1 MSTKKR
7 RSNVVTKAL
16 LITALASGIAGM
28 QATPAFAD
36 IINYYDYT
44 NGDHLMEHQE
54 KWGTTSTTRF
64 NSFNTN
70 GIDFS
75 KEFSLALDNNYVR
88 YSGDADESGNW
99 YRGSMILYYTPT
111 TYTTSAGNTF
121 EAGKLYAIEYNGRLA
136 YGDSSR
142 NAFLLGD
149 AKSLLGGSSS
159 SGELSEDQKTVIKD
173 LIANWPGLFRLVEK
187 FFERND
193 DNDEYEKKT

>member
-7 RSNVVTKAL
+7 RSNVVAKAL

-28 QATPAFAD
+28 QAAPAFAD
-36 IINYYDYT
+36 IINYYDFT
-44 NGDHLMEHQE
+44 NGNHLMEQQG
-54 KWGTTSTTRF
+54 KWGTSTTRF

-75 KEFSLALDNNYVR
+75 KEFSLALDNNYVK

-121 EAGKLYAIEYNGRLA
+121 EAGKLYAIEYNRRLA
-136 YGDSSR
+136 YGDSST

-149 AKSLLGGSSS
+149 AKSILGGSSS
-159 SGELSEDQKTVIKD
+159 SGELSEEQKTIIKD

>member
-1 MSTKKR
+1 
-7 RSNVVTKAL
+7 
-16 LITALASGIAGM
+16 M
-28 QATPAFAD
+28 QAAPAFAD
-36 IINYYDYT
+36 IINYYDFT
-44 NGDHLMEHQE
+44 NGDHLMEQQG
-54 KWGTTSTTRF
+54 KWGTSTTRF

-75 KEFSLALDNNYVR
+75 KEFSLALDNNYVK

-121 EAGKLYAIEYNGRLA
+121 EAGKLYAIEYNRRLA
-136 YGDSSR
+136 YGDSST

-149 AKSLLGGSSS
+149 AKSILGGSSS
-159 SGELSEDQKTVIKD
+159 SGELSEEQKTIIKD

>member
-28 QATPAFAD
+28 QAQPAFAN
-36 IINYYDYT
+36 IIKYYDYT
-44 NGDHLMEHQE
+44 NSDHLMEHQG
-54 KWGTTSTTRF
+54 KWGTSTTKF

-75 KEFSLALDNNYVR
+75 KEFSLALDDNYVF
-88 YSGDADESGNW
+88 YNGDADESGNW
-99 YRGSMILYYTPT
+99 YRSSMILYYTPT

-121 EAGKLYAIEYNGRLA
+121 EAGKLYAIEYNSRVA
-136 YGDSSR
+136 SSGSST

-149 AKSLLGGSSS
+149 AKSILGGSSS
-159 SGELSEDQKTVIKD
+159 SGLSEEQKTMIKD
-173 LIANWPGLFRLVEK
+173 LIANWPRLCRLVEK

>member
-28 QATPAFAD
+28 QAQPASATQYFNYD
-36 IINYYDYT
+36 ISS
-44 NGDHLMEHQE
+44 G
-54 KWGTTSTTRF
+54 
-64 NSFNTN
+64 NSFNIPHQYLQGNFFYNPNDTVITVRTSAYTN
-70 GIDFS
+70 PQQITLKGG
-75 KEFSLALDNNYVR
+75 V
-88 YSGDADESGNW
+88 
-99 YRGSMILYYTPT
+99 LYNLC
-111 TYTTSAGNTF
+111 YTTQTVGESENNPGSERTWLQYCTA
-121 EAGKLYAIEYNGRLA
+121 
-136 YGDSSR
+136 
-142 NAFLLGD
+142 LGD
-149 AKSLLGGSSS
+149 AKSILGGSSS